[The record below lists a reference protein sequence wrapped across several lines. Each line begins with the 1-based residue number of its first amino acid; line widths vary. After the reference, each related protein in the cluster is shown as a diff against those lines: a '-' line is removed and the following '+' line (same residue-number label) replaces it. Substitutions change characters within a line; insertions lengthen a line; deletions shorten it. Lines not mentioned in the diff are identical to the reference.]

1 MGLLGLY
8 MGKVSWVWKKLVG
21 SAVFLKLVRPLVFSD
36 PACAENCVPRKNDS
50 ICQGRVEHQKLKQK
64 THCNESS

>member
-8 MGKVSWVWKKLVG
+8 MGKVTRVRKKLVG

-36 PACAENCVPRKNDS
+36 QTCAEN
-50 ICQGRVEHQKLKQK
+50 RVIILRDATGQKLVY
-64 THCNESS
+64 NMLGLS